1 MSTELFIYII
11 VLCVFATLCLTWL
24 LFCMVY
30 VIGKYTDLGKEKRKE
45 KEKKKKIH
53 DSQDDLPIQGMDLNL
68 ISTPKIETSFGDERI
83 GKVYKNA
90 DKT

>member
-1 MSTELFIYII
+1 
-11 VLCVFATLCLTWL
+11 
-24 LFCMVY
+24 MVY

-45 KEKKKKIH
+45 KEKKKKIY
-53 DSQDDLPIQGMDLNL
+53 DSQYGSPIQDMDLNL

-83 GKVYKNA
+83 GKVYKHA